1 MKQFYKIIAICLL
14 FTFVLTG
21 CGEAAVGSQGSPAI
35 VQTTVSPAEA
45 EETAVPEATPPQV
58 SVIPEDDSPSEA
70 APENT
75 ANFFDTTWEIWD
87 YQFCSVVA
95 MTAEDAEQYR
105 GYTLSYSEDAVIQN
119 GTDLGLGDISY
130 QYEQP
135 VTEDD
140 IVQNYKANLA
150 EWWSGIDQV
159 TPVAIDS
166 DSDFFGEYVF
176 LVSDEVIWIFCD
188 GCFFLAR
195 NESQSAG

>member
-1 MKQFYKIIAICLL
+1 MKQFYKIMAICLL
-14 FTFVLTG
+14 FTFVLAG

-45 EETAVPEATPPQV
+45 EDSTALETAPLQV
-58 SVIPEDDSPSEA
+58 SNAPEESAPSGA
-70 APENT
+70 ASENT

-87 YQFCSVVA
+87 YQFCSVSA

-105 GYTLSYSEDAVIQN
+105 GYILSYSENAVIQN

-130 QYEQP
+130 QYDQP

-150 EWWSGIDQV
+150 EWWNGIDQV
-159 TPVAIDS
+159 TPVTINS
-166 DSDFFGEYVF
+166 DSDFLGEYVF